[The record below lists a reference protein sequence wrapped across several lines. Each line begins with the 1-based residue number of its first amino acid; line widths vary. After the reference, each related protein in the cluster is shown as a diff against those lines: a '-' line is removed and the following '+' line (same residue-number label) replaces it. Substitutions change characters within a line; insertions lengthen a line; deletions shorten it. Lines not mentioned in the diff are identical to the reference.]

1 MIFKILYNR
10 HCIIFAGINTF
21 TSFLAG
27 FVIFTVLGFMSHETN
42 TPISQVAESGELN
55 MPISQVAESGDKLSK
70 NFILLKQK
78 FKTVEKL
85 PNPV

>member
-1 MIFKILYNR
+1 MQGQDFSFYR

-55 MPISQVAESGDKLSK
+55 TVVSQVDE
-70 NFILLKQK
+70 
-78 FKTVEKL
+78 
-85 PNPV
+85 